1 MSNVQVEDTQEA
13 WENEQLGC
21 DLEHAKVAS
30 SEDKQKIEDILGMQ
44 AISIRLSKD
53 LIKDFK
59 TMATIHGV
67 GYQPLMRDAL
77 QRFATAEFK
86 RLAVEMYNAQI
97 TQKEVSAED
106 QGQHQHR
113 SQKKAA

>member
-1 MSNVQVEDTQEA
+1 MNNMQVEDTQEA
-13 WENEQLGC
+13 WENDQLGC

-30 SEDKQKIEDILGMQ
+30 PEDKQNIEDILGMQ

-59 TMATIHGV
+59 TIAKIHGV

-77 QRFATAEFK
+77 NRFATSEFK
-86 RLAVEMYNAQI
+86 RLAVEMYNAQAVKNEATANELI
-97 TQKEVSAED
+97 SPI
-106 QGQHQHR
+106 QHNE
-113 SQKKAA
+113 KIAA